1 MDRQGNLYSHFV
13 AGLKVLLPLGA
24 LALLSTMFLF
34 ANGPEPDPAIPFAEI
49 EAIAIDPRIGDPHFA
64 GIADDGS
71 VISINANE
79 IRPDLGQRDSFSVNT
94 IRAIIDATDGSRV
107 EITAGQ
113 GQIEPRSKIA
123 RLTGLA
129 RVTTSSGY
137 VLETAGLV
145 ADLNSGTVTSMGA
158 LEAQAPYGEFSAGG
172 LVLST
177 SQSGEGSQMVF
188 NGGVRLLYQPQP

>member
-34 ANGPEPDPAIPFAEI
+34 ANGPGPDPAIPFAEI
-49 EAIAIDPRIGDPHFA
+49 EAIAIDPRVGDPHFA

-71 VISINANE
+71 VISIIANE
-79 IRPDLGQRDSFSVNT
+79 IRPDAGQKDAFSIDA
-94 IRAIIDATDGSRV
+94 IRATIDATDGSRI

-113 GQIEPRSKIA
+113 GQLEPRNKIA

-129 RVTTSSGY
+129 RVSTSSGY

-145 ADLNSGTVTSMGA
+145 ADLNSGTVTSIGA
-158 LEAQAPYGEFSAGG
+158 LEAQAPYGDFSAGG
-172 LVLST
+172 LVISN
-177 SQSGEGSQMVF
+177 SRSGEGSQMVF
-188 NGGVRLLYQPQP
+188 NGGVHLLYKPQP